1 MKKRILALLLCL
13 LLITP
18 SLAVAAMA
26 EENTVKIYTAEDLQ
40 KLSERC
46 VSDTWSAGKTILLEN
61 DINLTGTSFKPIPLM
76 AGVFDGQGHSIVGFK
91 FDADGSAQGFFRCVL
106 PSGMVKRLK
115 VSGTINATGN
125 GENIGGIV
133 GVNLGRL
140 SNCSFDGDIHGIGAV
155 GGVVGLNCESGY
167 LSYCASTGEINGEHR
182 IGGVVGE
189 NRGSIEKCSNSAAIN
204 TEHFVVD
211 SQTSFDISSLSINTE
226 TLVDIADIGGVAGLN
241 SGTLSTCTNTGSIGY
256 PHVGYNIGGVAG
268 RQNGRIY
275 NCTNRGEIVGRKD
288 VGGIAGQIEPH
299 SKRDN
304 SSAALGQLQSQL
316 YSLEAALNNML
327 GNVAATMGEARILL
341 GSAAEIV
348 RNSGDIVGSMRTTT
362 SSSGYTP
369 QLQPQ
374 TQPDT
379 QPASAPAVEQ
389 PVAQT
394 LSAVTYAEPA
404 PGEGGTGDAGSGD
417 TGSGDTGSGGID
429 LPNLPDIGG
438 VNPGD
443 WGSQNGDQMNA
454 LISNFQDLA
463 QIMAALN
470 DAVNGEALVYD
481 MQVVAAQFMNVS
493 STMVNMIYDLM
504 NSATASPE
512 VMDISDSENEDEALC
527 VVARCTNLGEINA
540 DTNVGGIAGA
550 VALDIAFDREDTLGV
565 SSFVMGSRAYEVYA
579 RILECENYAT
589 IMAEKSYAGGIAGR
603 MDYGLVID
611 SAAAGDVEAVESYV
625 GGIAGYS
632 TGSIRSCA
640 ARVNLAA
647 TSYVGGIAG
656 LGKNIADCR
665 AMPHIE
671 DYAEFMGSVAGYAN
685 GEGTV
690 ENNYYADST
699 IGGVD
704 GFSFAGQSEYM
715 DYDRFVALKSTPNTF
730 KSITVTFVA
739 DGRPVQ
745 AVEVP
750 FGGSVERLPAIEDK
764 DGMYWQWDSFNN
776 EHIYYSITVEGEYVR
791 PVTTIATDEEE
802 PLFLAEGVFRDNQQ
816 LKAVPFAP
824 DVKALGLDDDEDK
837 PVQGYTVQ
845 VSDYTD
851 KLTVRMLMPDS
862 GKLYELKDGVLTPI
876 DYTRERSYIVFDLDN
891 GASIVWQTHEE
902 ISRTGAIIGIAA
914 VVVVAAG
921 VTVLLLTRKKKKAE
935 VETTAQEE

>member
-189 NRGSIEKCSNSAAIN
+189 NRGSIEKCSNSAAVN

-211 SQTSFDISSLSINTE
+211 SQTSFDISSLSISTE

-275 NCTNRGEIVGRKD
+275 NCTNRGAVTGRKD
-288 VGGIAGQIEPH
+288 VGGIAGQLEPY
-299 SKRDN
+299 SEWN
-304 SSAALGQLQSQL
+304 FTGTGLAQLQSQL

-327 GNVAATMGEARILL
+327 GNIGATMGEAKILL

-348 RNSGDIVGSMRTTT
+348 KNSGNIIGDMRTEPAA
-362 SSSGYTP
+362 SSYT
-369 QLQPQ
+369 PQ
-374 TQPDT
+374 TQPAT
-379 QPASAPAVEQ
+379 QPETAPA
-389 PVAQT
+389 A
-394 LSAVTYAEPA
+394 
-404 PGEGGTGDAGSGD
+404 EGGTGDTGSGTGD
-417 TGSGDTGSGGID
+417 TGSGDTGSGGVD
-429 LPNLPDIGG
+429 LPQLPDIGG
-438 VNPGD
+438 GGGINPGD
-443 WGSQNGDQMNA
+443 WYDKNSDKMDA
-454 LISNFQDLA
+454 LLYNFQDLT
-463 QIMAALN
+463 QIMIALN
-470 DAVNGEALVYD
+470 DAINGEALVYD
-481 MQVVAAQFMNVS
+481 MQVVVSQLMGVS
-493 STMVNMIYDLM
+493 STMVNMMYDLM
-504 NSATASPE
+504 NSAGTPE
-512 VMDISDSENEDEALC
+512 VTDISGSEDEDEALC

-550 VALDIAFDREDTLGV
+550 VALDLAFDREDTLGV
-565 SSFVMGSRAYEVYA
+565 SSFVMGNGAYEVYA

-589 IMAEKSYAGGIAGR
+589 VKAEKSYAGGIAGR

-640 ARVNLAA
+640 ARVNLSAV
-647 TSYVGGIAG
+647 SYVGGIAG

-837 PVQGYTVQ
+837 PVQGYTAQ